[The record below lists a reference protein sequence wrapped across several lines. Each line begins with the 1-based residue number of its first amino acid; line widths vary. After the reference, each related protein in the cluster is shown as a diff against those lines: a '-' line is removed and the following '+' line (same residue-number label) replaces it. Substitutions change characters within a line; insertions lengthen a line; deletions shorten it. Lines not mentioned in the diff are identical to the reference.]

1 VSITLTGRGGGTFLG
16 DIPRDIE
23 VSEGDSV
30 YLEGSPSM
38 LLGTVTQSIHNDQ
51 DTSWRIFVRGM
62 YNPLT
67 SHIFYIKK

>member
-1 VSITLTGRGGGTFLG
+1 LG

-30 YLEGSPSM
+30 YLEGAPSM
-38 LLGTVTQSIHNDQ
+38 VLGTVTQSIHNDQ